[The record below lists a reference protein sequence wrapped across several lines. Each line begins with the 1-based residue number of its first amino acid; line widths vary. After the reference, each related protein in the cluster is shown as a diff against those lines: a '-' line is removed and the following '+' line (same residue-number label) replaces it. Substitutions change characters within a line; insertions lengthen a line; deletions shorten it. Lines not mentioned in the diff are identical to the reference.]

1 LRLTQ
6 FVTFILLGRLNRIEG
21 WVIAPSTQCIM
32 VYPNRVDASL
42 LYNPFMVYRVPAVLP
57 KTEFQRVKE
66 LKKMLVESKGEAVVK
81 KVIDIAL
88 DDDHP
93 MQMAALK
100 MCMERALPVS
110 LFEKTSA
117 QRNAVNI
124 TISGIGVEVSEN
136 KTIEADDIE
145 DVEPK

>member
-1 LRLTQ
+1 MLDYYTM
-6 FVTFILLGRLNRIEG
+6 GCMG
-21 WVIAPSTQCIM
+21 
-32 VYPNRVDASL
+32 YK
-42 LYNPFMVYRVPAVLP
+42 VPAVLP

-88 DDDHP
+88 NDDHP

-100 MCMERALPVS
+100 LCMERALPVS

-124 TISGIGVEVSEN
+124 TISGIVVEV
-136 KTIEADDIE
+136 KQDQIVDDQDIE

>member
-1 LRLTQ
+1 MPLPYLGMPIP
-6 FVTFILLGRLNRIEG
+6 IL
-21 WVIAPSTQCIM
+21 
-32 VYPNRVDASL
+32 VYASF
-42 LYNPFMVYRVPAVLP
+42 LYNLFMTYRVPAVLP

-117 QRNAVNI
+117 QRSAVNI
-124 TISGIGVEVSEN
+124 TISGIGVQVGETV
-136 KTIEADDIE
+136 EAE
-145 DVEPK
+145 DVEPKYD